1 MEDRVDI
8 GCSIKPADL
17 KFGERIGLQFQD
29 ILSFVP
35 SVFAL
40 ISCFLSY
47 FKEYFM

>member
-8 GCSIKPADL
+8 GCSIKPAEF
-17 KFGERIGLQFQD
+17 KFGERIELQFQD

-35 SVFAL
+35 SVFTV
-40 ISCFLSY
+40 ISCSLSY